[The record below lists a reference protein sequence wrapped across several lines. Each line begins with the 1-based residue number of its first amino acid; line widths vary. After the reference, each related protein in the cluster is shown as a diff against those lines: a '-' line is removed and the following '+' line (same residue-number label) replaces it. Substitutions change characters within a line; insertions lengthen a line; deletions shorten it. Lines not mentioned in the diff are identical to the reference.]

1 MHGAAAQFFLN
12 NLSLLGVSSKDPPE
26 LRAEIRAKTIRR
38 HMFIAQDIEK
48 EEELSYEARTGLTV
62 NRILNLLSSNP

>member
-1 MHGAAAQFFLN
+1 
-12 NLSLLGVSSKDPPE
+12 
-26 LRAEIRAKTIRR
+26 
-38 HMFIAQDIEK
+38 MFIAQDIEK